1 MIVGMLIS
9 VILGGL
15 AGAVF
20 SAAGGHG
27 IGHALLSY
35 HAGGLLS
42 FLLFLTVMTL
52 DRRVRD

>member
-9 VILGGL
+9 AILGGL
-15 AGAVF
+15 AAGVA

-35 HAGGLLS
+35 HAGGMLS
-42 FLLFLTVMTL
+42 FLLYTTVMTL
-52 DRRVRD
+52 APRAR